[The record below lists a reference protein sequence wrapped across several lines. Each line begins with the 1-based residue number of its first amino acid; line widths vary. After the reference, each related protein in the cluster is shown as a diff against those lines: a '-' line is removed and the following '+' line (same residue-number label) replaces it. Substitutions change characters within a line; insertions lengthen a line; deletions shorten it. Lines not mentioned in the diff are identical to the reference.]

1 MKEVKVLCVCGMG
14 FGTSLMLFMNVQDLG
29 KKYGVKVT
37 GEACDLGSYK
47 GRPCDVIIAS
57 NEIATQIDGQ
67 GKPVL
72 AIKNI
77 IDVNELEQQV
87 KPYFED

>member
-1 MKEVKVLCVCGMG
+1 LKELKVLCVCGMG

-29 KKYGVKVT
+29 KKYGVKIT

-47 GRPCDVIIAS
+47 GRPCDVIVAS
-57 NEIATQIDGQ
+57 KEIAEQINEEGI
-67 GKPVL
+67 PVV

-77 IDVNELEQQV
+77 IDLNELESQM
-87 KPYFED
+87 KSFLEN